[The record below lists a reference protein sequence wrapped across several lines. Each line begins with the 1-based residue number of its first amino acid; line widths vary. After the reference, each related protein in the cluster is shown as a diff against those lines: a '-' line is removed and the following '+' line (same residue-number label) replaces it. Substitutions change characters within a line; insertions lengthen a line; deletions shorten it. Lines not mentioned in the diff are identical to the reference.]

1 MSSNDLRWFLKKCY
15 KWEGGNSFTNLLFDL
30 PNSLDNSSLLESLQ
44 QVWEVS
50 FEKLLLQH
58 IPFPF
63 HRFGWGGAGVDGGAE
78 VDDKGNPE
86 DSLDKENITS

>member
-15 KWEGGNSFTNLLFDL
+15 KWKGGNSFTNLLFDL

-63 HRFGWGGAGVDGGAE
+63 HRFGWRGAGIDGGAE
-78 VDDKGNPE
+78 VDDKGDPE
-86 DSLDKENITS
+86 DFLNKENITS